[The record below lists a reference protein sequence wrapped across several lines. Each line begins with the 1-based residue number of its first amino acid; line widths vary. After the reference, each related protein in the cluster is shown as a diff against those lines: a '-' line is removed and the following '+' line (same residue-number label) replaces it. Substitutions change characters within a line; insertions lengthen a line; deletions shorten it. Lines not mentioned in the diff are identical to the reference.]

1 MRLFLHQLRDEV
13 SPHSGRDRKL
23 ALGKRR
29 ETNNLVE
36 PLQQPADG
44 RELTWFAAFC
54 SDFATVRSALNGA
67 VVLYALATQSVNS
80 RRKRFSV

>member
-36 PLQQPADG
+36 PLQQPAGG
-44 RELTWFAAFC
+44 RELIGLPLLLSSFC
-54 SDFATVRSALNGA
+54 NRALCFELSGCTLRA
-67 VVLYALATQSVNS
+67 RDAISQ
-80 RRKRFSV
+80 